1 MSVTFDVA
9 VIGATGTVGETLVQ
23 VLEERDFPLGQ
34 LHLLASEASV
44 AQSVP
49 FRGRNLRVKALEG
62 FDFSQVRIAFFCA
75 GEVVSEA
82 FARKA
87 SAAGCAVIDLA
98 AGQGAPLVVA
108 EVNPDRLELL
118 QAPLRVG
125 NPGSIATALALAL
138 APLRSLLDLEQ
149 VTVTACLP
157 MSAAGRDA
165 VRELARQTTELLN
178 ARPLEPR
185 VFDRQ
190 VAFNMLAQVGTPDT
204 AGHLA
209 LEKRAHL
216 ELRELLQLP
225 LLKVAV
231 SCIQAPVFFG
241 DSLSVSVR
249 SGSPVDIEAVCA
261 ALSQAPGVEWTGN
274 DDYPTA
280 VGDAVG
286 QDVLYIGR
294 IRAGLDDPCQLNLWL
309 TLDNVRKGAA
319 LNAVQSAELLIKRL
333 S

>member
-23 VLEERDFPLGQ
+23 ILEERSFPVGQ
-34 LHLLASEASV
+34 LHVLASQASV

-49 FRGRNLRVKALEG
+49 FKGRNLRVKAVDG
-62 FDFSQVRIAFFCA
+62 FDFTHVKLAFFCA
-75 GEVVSEA
+75 GEAVSRA
-82 FARKA
+82 YVA
-87 SAAGCAVIDLA
+87 SANAAGCTVIDLA
-98 AGQGAPLVVA
+98 KGEGAPVVVP
-108 EVNPDRLELL
+108 EVNAERLATL
-118 QAPLRVG
+118 QAPFSVG

-138 APLRSLLDLEQ
+138 APLQSVLALQQ
-149 VTVTACLP
+149 VTVTACLS
-157 MSAAGRDA
+157 MSAAGREA

-190 VAFNMLAQVGTPDT
+190 VAFNMLAQVGAPDDD
-204 AGHLA
+204 GHLS
-209 LEKRAHL
+209 LEKRAHD
-216 ELRELLQLP
+216 ELRELLELP
-225 LLKVAV
+225 LLNVAV

-241 DSLSVSVR
+241 DSLSVSLR
-249 SGSPVDIEAVCA
+249 CTHPVDLHAVGA
-261 ALSQAPGVEWTGN
+261 ALEQAVGLEWTGKQ
-274 DDYPTA
+274 DYPTA

-286 QDVLYIGR
+286 QDELYVGR
-294 IRAGLDDPCQLNLWL
+294 VRAGLTDPCELNLWL

-319 LNAVQSAELLIKRL
+319 LNAVQIAELLIKRL